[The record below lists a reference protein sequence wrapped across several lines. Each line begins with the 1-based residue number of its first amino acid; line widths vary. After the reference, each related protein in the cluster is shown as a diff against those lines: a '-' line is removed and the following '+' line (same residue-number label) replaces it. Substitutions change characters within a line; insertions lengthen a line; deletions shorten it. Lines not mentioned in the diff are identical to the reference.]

1 MWQWAL
7 LTASICW
14 ATCSICMYAHT
25 YEVCSWLICISL
37 IHRYGGCL
45 QQWGASR
52 EVVSSRHWCKFLTL
66 RQRVRQWVRQSVA
79 QFWVSFATMIT
90 FHTVQ
95 SRSNPA
101 TNIDCGN
108 QAVSYQSSGQV
119 YSSLIKL
126 LKQLQVVKDIVF
138 WYWSRLFRGHL
149 LYRAAK
155 LWQCVRQAH
164 AGEARTHACYS
175 LQALFA

>member
-1 MWQWAL
+1 
-7 LTASICW
+7 
-14 ATCSICMYAHT
+14 
-25 YEVCSWLICISL
+25 
-37 IHRYGGCL
+37 
-45 QQWGASR
+45 
-52 EVVSSRHWCKFLTL
+52 
-66 RQRVRQWVRQSVA
+66 
-79 QFWVSFATMIT
+79 MIT

-108 QAVSYQSSGQV
+108 QAVSYESSGQV

-126 LKQLQVVKDIVF
+126 LKQVVKHIEF
-138 WYWSRLFRGHL
+138 WYWSRLFRVHL
-149 LYRAAK
+149 LYTAAK

-164 AGEARTHACYS
+164 AGEVSACYS